1 MGYTILL
8 IEHDMKFVMNTCQ
21 WITVINYGR
30 QIATGTPAEIQENEA
45 VIEAYLGKDD
55 EL

>member
-1 MGYTILL
+1 MQ
-8 IEHDMKFVMNTCQ
+8 FVRNTCQ

-30 QIATGTPAEIQENEA
+30 QIATGTPSEIQADPA